1 MILTR
6 SGLELLDI
14 IERSINKQSIS
25 NTEYEEIMELV
36 DKDGVMDDHE
46 RQLLRQ
52 LQALLENGTL
62 KKVKG

>member
-1 MILTR
+1 MILTQ
-6 SGLELLDI
+6 SGLELHDI
-14 IERSINKQSIS
+14 IERSINKQSIT
-25 NTEYEEIMELV
+25 NTEYKKIMELA

-46 RQLLRQ
+46 RQLLHQ